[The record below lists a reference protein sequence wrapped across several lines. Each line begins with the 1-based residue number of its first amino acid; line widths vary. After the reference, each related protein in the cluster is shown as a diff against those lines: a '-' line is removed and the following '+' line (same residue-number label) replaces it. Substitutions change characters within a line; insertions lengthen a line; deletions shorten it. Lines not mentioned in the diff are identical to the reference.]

1 MSYGDA
7 VVESVTVIVPVRN
20 EAEFIAETVTA
31 LLRQDAL
38 PPSYEVLVVDGMS
51 DDGTKGAPIKVK
63 TEKDMCVLALAL
75 LLYCVAVG
83 HKCLLSSLMRS
94 AHIS

>member
-1 MSYGDA
+1 MGHRYFTGSDLFNTQMRLIALEKGF
-7 VVESVTVIVPVRN
+7 TLN
-20 EAEFIAETVTA
+20 E
-31 LLRQDAL
+31 
-38 PPSYEVLVVDGMS
+38 YEVCKLA